1 MINDEH
7 PDMVERY
14 TRVDLMRVITEGL
27 DEAKRNERPY
37 HNLFKDVLRLVKKLT
52 EYNNKHNTGL
62 S

>member
-1 MINDEH
+1 
-7 PDMVERY
+7 MVERY
-14 TRVDLMRVITEGL
+14 TRVDLRRVITEGL

-37 HNLFKDVLRLVKKLT
+37 HNLYKDVLRLVKKLT